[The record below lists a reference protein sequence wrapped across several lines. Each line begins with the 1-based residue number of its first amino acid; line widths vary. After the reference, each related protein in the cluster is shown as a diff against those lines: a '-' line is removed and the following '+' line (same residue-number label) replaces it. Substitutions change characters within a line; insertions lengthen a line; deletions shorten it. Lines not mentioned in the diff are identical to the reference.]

1 MIHFKKRLKL
11 LEIIILYAS
20 KYGDFLQCACKKN
33 EKNCPDLD
41 DWLLVTLRARLCN
54 HLKSCNLPEDITQ
67 EYKLG
72 CAKIAL

>member
-1 MIHFKKRLKL
+1 MLQTKAIAAMRMQEKWEKL
-11 LEIIILYAS
+11 S
-20 KYGDFLQCACKKN
+20 WFG
-33 EKNCPDLD
+33 
-41 DWLLVTLRARLCN
+41 WLAILVTLRARLCN

>member
-1 MIHFKKRLKL
+1 MLQTI
-11 LEIIILYAS
+11 EIFCNAHAR
-20 KYGDFLQCACKKN
+20 KMR
-33 EKNCPDLD
+33 KNCPDLD